1 MKDLPEAAFRPN
13 EPRRYPSTLG
23 GACYIVMGLVAI
35 AGLVTAA
42 LGAWR
47 TGLIIMGAALL
58 GGALARLVVND
69 DDAGML
75 KVRRKSLD
83 VAWLTA
89 LGVGLIVLAL
99 IVPPTA

>member
-1 MKDLPEAAFRPN
+1 MNDLPEAAFRPD
-13 EPRRYPSTLG
+13 EPRRYPSTVG
-23 GACYIVMGLVAI
+23 GLCYIVMGLLAI
-35 AGLVTAA
+35 GGLLTAT

-58 GGALARLVVND
+58 GGALARLVIND
-69 DDAGML
+69 DHAGML

-83 VAWLTA
+83 VTWLTL
-89 LGVGLIVLAL
+89 LGVALIVLAL